1 MNKPPIKS
9 DPPLNLSIA
18 ERETLIASLE
28 KAAMDVRLAP
38 ETRAERA
45 IQVRQLRAIQS
56 RRIQQLCAALGAF
69 CDTPAV
75 HRADGPA
82 NEHEAAIES
91 AWDVIISSTAKKLG
105 WVGEPTS
112 RAMNRKAYSMPHK
125 PDRMEMYRK
134 AGLIKALEDHRPS
147 PLGDGMTQPGP
158 VRRRTCVVVR
168 KRSAD

>member
-9 DPPLNLSIA
+9 EPPLNLSIA
-18 ERETLIASLE
+18 ERETLIDSLD
-28 KAAMDVRLAP
+28 KAAMDVRVAR

-45 IQVRQLRAIQS
+45 RQVQLLRAIQS

-82 NEHEAAIES
+82 NEYQVAIES
-91 AWDVIISSTAKKLG
+91 AWDVINSSTAKKLG

-112 RAMNRKAYSMPHK
+112 RAMNLKAYPVPHEF
-125 PDRMEMYRK
+125 DRVEMYRK

-147 PLGDGMTQPGP
+147 PVGDGMMQPGTD
-158 VRRRTCVVVR
+158 RRRTCAVVR
-168 KRSAD
+168 KRSAN